1 MPDISYF
8 DAWRMWSEGRSTL
21 GNDLLGMPMIWL
33 GRLGKI
39 TAFASGATIVL
50 DIVGPT
56 RLRAAQ
62 VQIDRPTETN
72 LVVHFVTLIA
82 AGIIGMSAAI
92 YVALRNYPL
101 WHLTGS
107 KLETP
112 ANITLVIVAAIA
124 GTGAGCAIWFALT
137 ALVHWTAD
145 GFRHPTAA
153 PLRLVAATLLLIGFH
168 FDLLAS

>member
-1 MPDISYF
+1 MADISYF
-8 DAWRMWSEGRSTL
+8 EAWQMWSEGRSTL
-21 GNDLLGMPMIWL
+21 GNDLLGMPMIWW

-39 TAFASGATIVL
+39 TAFASGATILL
-50 DIVGPT
+50 DIVGPM

-82 AGIIGMSAAI
+82 AGIVGASVGI
-92 YVALRNYPL
+92 YVALGNYPM
-101 WHLTGS
+101 WRFDGPAI
-107 KLETP
+107 ETP
-112 ANITLVIVAAIA
+112 TNIALVIVAGIA
-124 GTGAGCAIWFALT
+124 GGGVGCGIWFVLT
-137 ALVHWTAD
+137 MLVHWVAD

-153 PLRLVAATLLLIGFH
+153 PLRIVAVVLLLIGFH